1 MLYIAILQNILIVY
15 SINPLISLHFRS
27 ASNQKHT
34 KIFSLESFIQKG
46 FFGYFFN
53 EVYIEHCG
61 YNVLINFIIIYKI
74 TYMKLIFYNK
84 IGYVK
89 YFQNNFII

>member
-46 FFGYFFN
+46 FFGYF
-53 EVYIEHCG
+53 
-61 YNVLINFIIIYKI
+61 LMKFILNIVDI
-74 TYMKLIFYNK
+74 TY
-84 IGYVK
+84 
-89 YFQNNFII
+89 